1 MRYVCVCVYR
11 WVCVPRCF
19 LPFGR
24 KRKEDERVSSSHV
37 FRHPKRHTGACT
49 LVVSRVIGKLSTS
62 FKMTERFFH
71 PHAHEKP
78 KTRQQKEGGR
88 SEVKDT
94 RSSTRSLQGGAL
106 ISHLSSRCFLPV
118 VYVSSSTRAW
128 QSLARRLKTTANV
141 CQLYLFPSYLRFF
154 FCLIFVCVCVCSC
167 WAPYASERRTERG
180 K

>member
-1 MRYVCVCVYR
+1 EEPGRSRRVSSDSLSHPSSSFSFYFNKLPHSKTDLEKHMRYVCVCVYR

-88 SEVKDT
+88 SGVKDT

-118 VYVSSSTRAW
+118 VYVSSSTRA
-128 QSLARRLKTTANV
+128 
-141 CQLYLFPSYLRFF
+141 
-154 FCLIFVCVCVCSC
+154 
-167 WAPYASERRTERG
+167 
-180 K
+180 